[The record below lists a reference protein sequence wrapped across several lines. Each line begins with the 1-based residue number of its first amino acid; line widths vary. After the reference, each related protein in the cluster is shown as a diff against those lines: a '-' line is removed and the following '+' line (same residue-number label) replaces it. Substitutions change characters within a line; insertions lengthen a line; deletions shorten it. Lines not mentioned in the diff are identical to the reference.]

1 MEKKIERV
9 PYISK
14 WYKEELDWSQ
24 LFKFDFKDEPMTE
37 KTAKELNN
45 CFKNV
50 YLDKGAGSY
59 FDVNNC
65 MWNDKSEYTYSTT
78 TNDRKIW
85 LDHGYPA
92 NNFKPI
98 GPILKF
104 EHHLT
109 QQDVDYLI
117 ELLHLT
123 HLDVKAIKN
132 VPSREKDAIDR
143 LLIITNYIRN
153 SLGVRDKAQEKQL
166 EELIEQS
173 KPKKSYEGTLGE
185 HKKELKSLYQTMDLC
200 GLEHIKDFVNRKF
213 FYSITLTPIKQKLG
227 IDFISDFI
235 KACEKCED

>member
-14 WYKEELDWSQ
+14 WYKEEKDEL
-24 LFKFDFKDEPMTE
+24 LNFCFEDEPMTE
-37 KTAKELNN
+37 ETAQRLNDCFSKTTDYLNN
-45 CFKNV
+45 
-50 YLDKGAGSY
+50 AGSDY
-59 FDVNNC
+59 DI
-65 MWNDKSEYTYSTT
+65 DKAVIDWTNKTT
-78 TNDRKIW
+78 TTIS
-85 LDHGYPA
+85 YP
-92 NNFKPI
+92 NGIHFWSPQKPQ
-98 GPILKF
+98 LKF
-104 EHHLT
+104 EHYLT
-109 QQDVDYLI
+109 QKDVDYLI

-173 KPKKSYEGTLGE
+173 KPQKSYKGTLGE
-185 HKKELKSLYQTMDLC
+185 HWKELMILFDIISKYGMNS
-200 GLEHIKDFVNRKF
+200 IKDIDENCLIAFQDDWNSTNKLHNVFK
-213 FYSITLTPIKQKLG
+213 KLG
-227 IDFISDFI
+227 IDFIKDFI

>member
-1 MEKKIERV
+1 MEKKIKRV

-14 WYKEELDWSQ
+14 WYKEEQ
-24 LFKFDFKDEPMTE
+24 KDELLHFAFDEQEMTE
-37 KTAKELNN
+37 ETAKELNN
-45 CFKNV
+45 CFKNIHV

-98 GPILKF
+98 GPTLKF
-104 EHHLT
+104 KHHLT

-173 KPKKSYEGTLGE
+173 KP
-185 HKKELKSLYQTMDLC
+185 LYSV
-200 GLEHIKDFVNRKF
+200 FN
-213 FYSITLTPIKQKLG
+213 KLG
-227 IDFISDFI
+227 IDFIKDFI